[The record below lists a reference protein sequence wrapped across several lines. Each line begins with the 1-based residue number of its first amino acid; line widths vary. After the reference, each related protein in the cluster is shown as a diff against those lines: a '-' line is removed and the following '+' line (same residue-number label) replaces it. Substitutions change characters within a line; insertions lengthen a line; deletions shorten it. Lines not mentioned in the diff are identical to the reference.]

1 MEPDDKAAL
10 ALRQQIQVLRKDQIV
25 KRKEKWEETHKLDEK
40 KDGKDKGGRRPYC
53 GIEE

>member
-1 MEPDDKAAL
+1 MELDDKAAL
-10 ALRQQIQVLRKDQIV
+10 ALRQQIRVL
-25 KRKEKWEETHKLDEK
+25 RKEKWEETHKLDEK